1 MSDFIRF
8 SRTLSRHKTRVR
20 CRVQKLPR
28 VSCYKIL
35 PLTFPPSQNGPGGAL
50 CGVLASGNIV
60 CRLCAGTRH
69 RGAEIGALWGLCPA
83 GVFCPCHAAPT
94 TKTSQPGGRL
104 TRAGPGHSRQ
114 RVTVRGCGLARC
126 RVMKPARVKGRA
138 MPPQALE
145 LPGVAGAGADTFPKQ
160 RFRKLPPAILV
171 TKEHHREGRLLFCT
185 WWYAF
190 VAFCSCQLLIFWN
203 FCKILYRFRGS
214 LCAFVI

>member
-1 MSDFIRF
+1 MLGFIRF
-8 SRTLSRHKTRVR
+8 SRA

-69 RGAEIGALWGLCPA
+69 RGRKSGRCGACVPPGFFVWAMQP
-83 GVFCPCHAAPT
+83 PT

-126 RVMKPARVKGRA
+126 RVMKPAGHLLQLYTFLARQSAAYKIYNSRRA
-138 MPPQALE
+138 E
-145 LPGVAGAGADTFPKQ
+145 NPGKPTV
-160 RFRKLPPAILV
+160 
-171 TKEHHREGRLLFCT
+171 
-185 WWYAF
+185 
-190 VAFCSCQLLIFWN
+190 
-203 FCKILYRFRGS
+203 
-214 LCAFVI
+214 

>member
-8 SRTLSRHKTRVR
+8 SRTLSRHKTRAR

-35 PLTFPPSQNGPGGAL
+35 PLASPPSQNGPGGAL

-60 CRLCAGTRH
+60 CRLCAETRH

-83 GVFCPCHAAPT
+83 GLLCLGHAAPPT

-126 RVMKPARVKGRA
+126 RVMKPAGHLLQLYTFLARQSAAYKIYNSRRA
-138 MPPQALE
+138 E
-145 LPGVAGAGADTFPKQ
+145 NPGKPTV
-160 RFRKLPPAILV
+160 
-171 TKEHHREGRLLFCT
+171 
-185 WWYAF
+185 
-190 VAFCSCQLLIFWN
+190 
-203 FCKILYRFRGS
+203 
-214 LCAFVI
+214 